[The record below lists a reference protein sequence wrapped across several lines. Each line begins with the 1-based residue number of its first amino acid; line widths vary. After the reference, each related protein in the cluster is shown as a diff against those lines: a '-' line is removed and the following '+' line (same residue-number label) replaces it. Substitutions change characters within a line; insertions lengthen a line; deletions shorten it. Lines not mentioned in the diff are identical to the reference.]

1 MAGTIMIVED
11 EPAVARGVQIALER
25 EGYST
30 AIVGTGEEAIKQFA
44 DVAPDLILLD
54 VRLPGINGIELLK
67 LLNQDRQV
75 REVPVLFCSGATEL
89 LEENHDAIEK
99 SGAKVVTK
107 PFTLDG
113 LIESVHQTLAQ
124 GQRHPDGA
132 T

>member
-1 MAGTIMIVED
+1 MKKILVVED
-11 EPAVARGVQIALER
+11 HPDTQSLLCDLLELEGFEVRSSGEAQGVLGLARR
-25 EGYST
+25 MR
-30 AIVGTGEEAIKQFA
+30 
-44 DVAPDLILLD
+44 PDLILLD

-124 GQRHPDGA
+124 GQRHPDDG